1 MISVIMICRNQ
12 NWNIARLI
20 ESVLQETASFPNTQI
35 TLLDSLSTDST
46 VEIARRYPI
55 NILRFLPG
63 ARLTPNIGRYIGHS
77 VSQGDY
83 LLLLDGDMQLSRGW
97 VQQAL
102 AVFAA
107 QPQVAVIT
115 GATVDVPKNSDTVVE
130 DESQLPAAPAQI
142 PLTFIGGAGMYRRA
156 VLDKI
161 GTFNPW
167 LKSEGEPELC
177 IRIRQ
182 KGYQVMMLDRPMVYH
197 FSDPTDKIS
206 TMIGR
211 WRRRL
216 YMGFGQNLR
225 NKFGTEYFWPYFWE
239 RGYGC
244 APLLALALGAATFA
258 TSIVTRQAGW
268 FLAWL
273 SLVILVLIADALR
286 KKSLYRMVYSLVQRT
301 LVMDG
306 TVRGFFITPQKV
318 EDFPMQY
325 EVIQQAS
332 PSVEKGD

>member
-12 NWNIARLI
+12 SWNIARLI
-20 ESVLQETASFPNTQI
+20 ESVLQETACFPNTQI

-77 VSQGDY
+77 VSQGDF
-83 LLLLDGDMQLSRGW
+83 LLFLDGDMQLSRGW
-97 VQQAL
+97 IQQAL
-102 AVFAA
+102 TVFAA

-115 GATVDVPKNSDTVVE
+115 GATVDVPKSSDTIVE

-142 PLTFIGGAGMYRRA
+142 PLNFIGGAGMYRRA

-182 KGYQVMMLDRPMVYH
+182 KGYQVLMLDRPMVYH

-211 WRRRL
+211 WRRHL

-244 APLLALALGAATFA
+244 APLLVLALGAAAFA
-258 TSIVTRQAGW
+258 TSLVTRQTGW
-268 FLAWL
+268 FMAWL
-273 SLVILVLIADALR
+273 GLVILVLIADALR
-286 KKSLYRMVYSLVQRT
+286 KKSLYRMVYSLVQRS

-306 TVRGFFITPQKV
+306 TVRGFFIAPQKP

-332 PSVEKGD
+332 PTADKGN

>member
-12 NWNIARLI
+12 SWNIARLI

-46 VEIARRYPI
+46 LEIARRYPI
-55 NILRFLPG
+55 DILRFLPN
-63 ARLTPNIGRYIGHS
+63 ARLTTNIGRYVGYT
-77 VSQGDY
+77 VSRGEF
-83 LLLLDGDMQLSRGW
+83 LLFLDGDMQLSRGW

-102 AVFAA
+102 AVFSA

-115 GATVDVPKNSDTVVE
+115 GATIDVPVNSDTVVE
-130 DESQLPAAPAQI
+130 DESLLPTDPAQI
-142 PLTFIGGAGMYRRA
+142 PLPFIGGAGMYRRA
-156 VLDKI
+156 VLEKI
-161 GTFNPW
+161 GPFNPW
-167 LKSEGEPELC
+167 LISDGEPELC

-225 NKFGTEYFWPYFWE
+225 NKLGTEYFWPYFWE

-244 APLLALALGAATFA
+244 APLLVLALGAATLA
-258 TSIVTRQAGW
+258 TSLVTRQAGW

-273 SLVILVLIADALR
+273 ALVILVLITDALR

-301 LVMDG
+301 LVTAG
-306 TVRGFFITPQKV
+306 TVRGFFITPQRP

-332 PSVEKGD
+332 PTADKDS